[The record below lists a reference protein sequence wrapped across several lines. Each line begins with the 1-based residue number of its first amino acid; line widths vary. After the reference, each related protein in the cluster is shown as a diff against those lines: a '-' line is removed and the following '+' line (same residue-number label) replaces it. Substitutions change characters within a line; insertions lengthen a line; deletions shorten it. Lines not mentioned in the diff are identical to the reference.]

1 MCFSLSASGQM
12 ADLCVVIGGLTSD
25 ELPMSENEL
34 RASRGIRIIEVSGL
48 TPGCTLN
55 PQSKEYGY
63 LILCRGSIAGVDT
76 ARHEWY
82 DKNVFFRFIKN
93 LKEEKIEVTNEE
105 VPIMRSWRDGDFS
118 QINALPMCYI
128 KKRWDDDKI
137 AYNKQSANRS
147 GTEQSADLY
156 GKNLDRHNHHFKP
169 FRPVWDRKQISQS
182 HEATQC
188 NDGKRLL
195 DSKGFEGL
203 SSSYHFHFP

>member
-1 MCFSLSASGQM
+1 MSFGAKKTIQMIEKACGYEVTPLDLSLITSTDDTSLYITDDTIQKMNYNEWHILSKEGVAIKNFRNSKHVGKKKDANHGGFRVKMCFSLSASGQI

-34 RASRGIRIIEVSGL
+34 RASRGIRIIEESGL

-105 VPIMRSWRDGDFS
+105 VPRFFTN
-118 QINALPMCYI
+118 QCL
-128 KKRWDDDKI
+128 
-137 AYNKQSANRS
+137 AYV
-147 GTEQSADLY
+147 LY
-156 GKNLDRHNHHFKP
+156 QKNM
-169 FRPVWDRKQISQS
+169 
-182 HEATQC
+182 
-188 NDGKRLL
+188 G
-195 DSKGFEGL
+195 
-203 SSSYHFHFP
+203 